1 MTWVIIIFIVL
12 LAIGIACLKFLDSFK
27 KELEDMETNLDEPYE
42 SLSRIN
48 WDLYNEN
55 LENEKHGK

>member
-12 LAIGIACLKFLDSFK
+12 LTIGIVCLKFLDSFK

-42 SLSRIN
+42 TLSRIN
-48 WDLYNEN
+48 WDLYNKN
-55 LENEKHGK
+55 LENEKDGK